1 MNSRRGLY
9 SPGFDTGSTQE
20 KGKDIFID
28 LPSSIHPLHRVFS
41 FFLGSCRG
49 ICTRIASAAPCRVP
63 PSTLDSLPLPPP
75 AGRGNTSAC
84 ADGGPATSCLVPS
97 RFKSARIHCEE
108 GIAVTSYVPFF
119 RLLLKKAV
127 AQLPNDLLHYFA
139 T

>member
-1 MNSRRGLY
+1 M
-9 SPGFDTGSTQE
+9 PF
-20 KGKDIFID
+20 
-28 LPSSIHPLHRVFS
+28 
-41 FFLGSCRG
+41 
-49 ICTRIASAAPCRVP
+49 
-63 PSTLDSLPLPPP
+63 
-75 AGRGNTSAC
+75 
-84 ADGGPATSCLVPS
+84 DGGPATSSLVPS